1 MSKSK
6 IANKKTSA
14 ARQPALHKANVG
26 SSTGIKLTPSVL
38 SDLGFIGEGKGIT
51 GNPLYR
57 LEWAKNHYLFQV
69 ELHDYPESNPN
80 SGIVS
85 IYYPELKDQHVHSWD
100 KKETKGKTKRID
112 YIESE
117 DDEHIYGIKYVTFPS
132 RYFPIAWHVTTVERL
147 NAIYIALTGNEPL
160 KLRER

>member
-14 ARQPALHKANVG
+14 ARQPALHKASVG
-26 SSTGIKLTPSVL
+26 SSTGIKLTHRVL
-38 SDLGFIGEGKGIT
+38 SDLGFVGEGKSIT

-57 LEWAKNHYLFQV
+57 FEWAKNHYLFQV

-85 IYYPELKDQHVHSWD
+85 IYYPELKDQHVISWD
-100 KKETKGKTKRID
+100 KIENKGKSKRVD
-112 YIESE
+112 FIESE
-117 DDEHIYGIKYVTFPS
+117 DEKNIYGIKYVTFHS
-132 RYFPIAWHVTTVERL
+132 RYFQIAWHVTTVERL
-147 NAIYIALTGNEPL
+147 NAIYTALTGNKPL